1 MTGEYSSPAA
11 AAAAAV
17 TREEEEEEPAA
28 DSGISGESYTLLL
41 FHSAG
46 HIFWAIVV
54 AAVGGRGGKSCDLS
68 GDAKFLTKV
77 FYKRWSFRKKS

>member
-17 TREEEEEEPAA
+17 TREEEEPAA

-54 AAVGGRGGKSCDLS
+54 EEEVGNHV
-68 GDAKFLTKV
+68 T
-77 FYKRWSFRKKS
+77 